1 MVRKEK
7 KALRSGNG
15 ARMPKAGGYRKG
27 QAMMEYLMTYG
38 LALFIIVVVI
48 GILVAVVLPMLNPPD
63 SCNFTQPGFSCKKVM
78 VADKTSGN
86 TEIIFQI
93 NNEAGRG
100 VSLYKVLCTE
110 APVGNVQSTM
120 MTVGTYT
127 WAASDQTN
135 GYPIAAGGSKSYG
148 SAQSDQTQKITCLKQ
163 DNTPV
168 TLAVNSNFKGTLA
181 VEFKY
186 DDDVAGAPHRIATA
200 TVTGSV
206 IQGTQ

>member
-7 KALRSGNG
+7 KASRSGNG

-63 SCNFTQPGFSCKKVM
+63 SCNFTQPGFSCKKVV
-78 VADKTSGN
+78 VADNQSSTAGDTK
-86 TEIIFQI
+86 IVFQL

-100 VSLYKVLCTE
+100 VSIFKVLCTE
-110 APVGNVQSTM
+110 APIGNVQMGM
-120 MTVGTYT
+120 MSVPPYT
-127 WAASDQTN
+127 WSISDP
-135 GYPIAAGGSKSYG
+135 GLAIAAGGSKSFG
-148 SAQSDQTQKITCLKQ
+148 SLTASDVKAKIICLKQ

-181 VEFKY
+181 IEYKY
-186 DDDVAGAPHRIATA
+186 DDDVTGAPHRIATA
-200 TVTGSV
+200 TITGTV
-206 IQGTQ
+206 LGE

>member
-1 MVRKEK
+1 MKEK
-7 KALRSGNG
+7 KALRSVNG
-15 ARMPKAGGYRKG
+15 SRKPKAGGYKKG

-63 SCNFTQPGFSCKKVM
+63 SCNFTQPGFSCKKVI
-78 VADKTSGN
+78 VADKTNGN

-100 VSLYKVLCTE
+100 VSLFKVLCTE
-110 APVGNVQSTM
+110 APVGNVQPTM
-120 MTVGTYT
+120 MSVPPYT
-127 WAASDQTN
+127 WAMPDP
-135 GYPIAAGGSKSYG
+135 GYAIPAGGSKSFG
-148 SAQSDQTQKITCLKQ
+148 STTSDQTQKITCLKQ
-163 DNTPV
+163 DNSVV

-186 DDDVAGAPHRIATA
+186 DDDVQGAPHRIATA

-206 IQGTQ
+206 IQGT